1 MTMTSAQ
8 APADRSGS
16 SIQNL
21 RFVLLLVDVP
31 VSSCLLFKAII
42 AKFCVILPQLFSV
55 SSIIFLFL
63 VSSVRL
69 FYFVAESFRNYLSAK
84 SESASILFQSFLLW
98 VTLN

>member
-31 VSSCLLFKAII
+31 VTSCLLFKAII
-42 AKFCVILPQLFSV
+42 AKFCVILPQLFGV
-55 SSIIFLFL
+55 SLIIFLSSIRL
-63 VSSVRL
+63 V
-69 FYFVAESFRNYLSAK
+69 YFVAESFRNYWSVK